1 MKIIQSSGSRAFTL
15 IELLVVMSIIAGLA
29 ALALPAIGI
38 GQQQLAKIKD
48 INNLKQIGIGC
59 KAYATD
65 FDGDFPKGLD
75 GSGNP
80 LKTEPANANI
90 AYRELFQ
97 RGIFKEE
104 RVFYSPGTPGAVK
117 PDGDIGEPDMYN
129 QALEKGEN
137 SYIYVWG
144 QRDSSE
150 PNDLLAGNPTVSGF
164 QPTEKGWSVNEFH
177 PRIHKGNGIVVLR
190 VDGGAEFVQK
200 RPGNETI
207 VSTTKR
213 RNSEGR
219 VLGPDL

>member
-1 MKIIQSSGSRAFTL
+1 MRYIRPMNSRAFTL

-48 INNLKQIGIGC
+48 VNNLKQIGIGC

-75 GSGNP
+75 GSGNQ
-80 LKTEPANANI
+80 LRNEPANANI

-129 QALEKGEN
+129 EA
-137 SYIYVWG
+137 I
-144 QRDSSE
+144 
-150 PNDLLAGNPTVSGF
+150 
-164 QPTEKGWSVNEFH
+164 
-177 PRIHKGNGIVVLR
+177 
-190 VDGGAEFVQK
+190 
-200 RPGNETI
+200 
-207 VSTTKR
+207 
-213 RNSEGR
+213 
-219 VLGPDL
+219 

>member
-1 MKIIQSSGSRAFTL
+1 MRIKSLSGSRAFTL

-48 INNLKQIGIGC
+48 VNNLKQIGIGC

-65 FDGDFPKGLD
+65 FDGDYPKGID
-75 GSGNP
+75 SSGDP
-80 LKTEPANANI
+80 LRNEPANANI

-97 RGIFKEE
+97 RGLFKDEK
-104 RVFYSPGTPGAVK
+104 VFFSAGTPGAIR
-117 PDGDIGEPDMYN
+117 PDGDIGEPDMYTE
-129 QALEKGEN
+129 ALEKGEN

-144 QRDSSE
+144 QRDSAE
-150 PNDLLAGNPTVSGF
+150 PNDLLAANPTVSGF
-164 QPTEKGWSVNEFH
+164 QPTEKGWTVTEFH
-177 PRIHKGNGIVVLR
+177 PRIHKGNGIVILR
-190 VDGGAEFVQK
+190 VDGGAEFVNK
-200 RPGNETI
+200 KPGGETI